1 MGSKRIVL
9 RFFFLNW
16 DFFFFFFPPH
26 FTKSI
31 NNTTLNKLEESIFV
45 FLQVGTKKLNKPINM
60 NWFGVPVLQKKAFK
74 FNAASTLAGLASCGS
89 FFSAWKLKMRKIS
102 RLFLKTCVSLN
113 LNFCLLKII
122 ILYVFWLFWY
132 VDLKNKFLKI
142 KKI

>member
-113 LNFCLLKII
+113 LNFCF
-122 ILYVFWLFWY
+122 V
-132 VDLKNKFLKI
+132 KNYYFLCFLIVLIYWSQK
-142 KKI
+142 

>member
-9 RFFFLNW
+9 RIFFLNW

-113 LNFCLLKII
+113 FNFCFVKNYYF
-122 ILYVFWLFWY
+122 LY
-132 VDLKNKFLKI
+132 FLI
-142 KKI
+142 VLIYWS

>member
-113 LNFCLLKII
+113 FNFCF
-122 ILYVFWLFWY
+122 V
-132 VDLKNKFLKI
+132 KNYYFLCFLIVLICWSQK
-142 KKI
+142 